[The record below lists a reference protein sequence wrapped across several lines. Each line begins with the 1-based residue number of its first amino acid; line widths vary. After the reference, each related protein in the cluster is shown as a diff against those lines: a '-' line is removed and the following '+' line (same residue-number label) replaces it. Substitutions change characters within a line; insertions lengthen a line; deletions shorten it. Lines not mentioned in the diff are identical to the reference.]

1 MSVNMKLAEALSV
14 RTDLQTRI
22 EWLGCRLQNNSQV
35 QEGNEPNEDPDAM
48 LAELDDLCAQ
58 LEDIIGRINTTNSVT
73 RTADGRTLV
82 QLLAHREVTKHKVKI
97 LRDLID
103 SGSMLASRHSA
114 TEIRNITT
122 VNIRDLRKTADRLSE
137 DVRKTDMLIQEL
149 NWTTELQ

>member
-1 MSVNMKLAEALSV
+1 MKLAEALSI
-14 RTDLQTRI
+14 RTDLQNRI

-48 LAELDDLCAQ
+48 LTELDSMCAQ
-58 LEDIIGRINTTNSVT
+58 LEDLVWRINTANSTV
-73 RTADGRTLV
+73 RTADGRTLA
-82 QLLAHREVTKHKVKI
+82 QLLAHRDVTKRKVKI

-103 SGSMLASRHSA
+103 SGSMLASRHST
-114 TEIRNITT
+114 TEIRNVTT
-122 VNIRDLRKTADRLSE
+122 VNIRELRKTADDLSE